1 MPSRT
6 GSVFLSLYPKTLF
19 RGEQMSLEIAIQEN
33 TLAIRELI
41 ATITQSTAGTPR
53 PVPLLGQDEPIAE
66 IVQAQVAAAKTAAVQ
81 AQVAAAK
88 TTAENIAA
96 KPPARIAEPEPAPE
110 AEPEAPRKPIAAIPD
125 GERNKEFYDK
135 HVLPEVVKL
144 AKFEKK
150 AGGQEGKK
158 TLIGLLTTFGVGKA
172 SEVPGERWEELVIKL
187 RSKLKELEG

>member
-1 MPSRT
+1 
-6 GSVFLSLYPKTLF
+6 
-19 RGEQMSLEIAIQEN
+19 MSLEIAIQEN

-66 IVQAQVAAAKTAAVQ
+66 IVQAQVAASKAS
-81 AQVAAAK
+81 
-88 TTAENIAA
+88 AENIGAVMPVGETA
-96 KPPARIAEPEPAPE
+96 KTEETLPVEDPEAPAP
-110 AEPEAPRKPIAAIPD
+110 EPEAPRKPIAAIPD